1 MEQLVQYDSDS
12 ESIATTI
19 ADSISTLEDTQL
31 VGELEDG
38 VTQIQ
43 ETQPDAQIQD
53 SQPVQPE
60 ADPTVAILPP
70 LPPKPNRKSGRSV
83 RPRGNPPKK
92 NHGWNITRT
101 QNAIRR
107 CQLPGQWYQGG
118 MNDRITFTNDAQ
130 TYYVHQHSNSMWV
143 QGQEDTVIN
152 ARLLGSV
159 GAR

>member
-1 MEQLVQYDSDS
+1 MQQLVQYDSDS

-31 VGELEDG
+31 VGEIDDA

-83 RPRGNPPKK
+83 RPRGTPPHA
-92 NHGWNITRT
+92 NHGWDIRRT
-101 QNAIRR
+101 LNAISR

-118 MNDRITFTNDAQ
+118 MNDRIVYTNDAQ
-130 TYYVHQHSNSMWV
+130 TYYINHQSNSMWV
-143 QGQEDTVIN
+143 QGQEDTMIN